1 MFSKL
6 RSLRGELKMENTNP
20 LLRNRT
26 FVLLLFAGFLTIASY
41 SMFITTTTWYVVTDL
56 GSVSQLGIILI
67 AATVPRLIMMVFGGV
82 LADTFKKTT
91 IMFSANVAKIIL
103 AVISYVVA
111 LDDMTFL
118 LLLVLTLLFGT
129 IDAFF
134 GPVKT
139 SMIPKIVTK
148 EQTQR
153 ANALFQ
159 GTDQVAFILG
169 PLLAGVFM
177 EFGNVS
183 TSYSVATGL
192 VLLSTVLVF
201 PPFIKEAP
209 AEKRVQQTPLR
220 DLKEGFHYVVRS
232 NFLLVG
238 IGVLISYNFFVM
250 GAIIVAMPLVVDLY
264 GGTPINLSYL
274 EVSLG
279 IGMVIGSAIVGFVKI
294 KNRGKL
300 SVYGLL
306 GAALVLIF
314 FSQFTD
320 LFWLTMIVFFIGL
333 AMPIVTIPFFTS
345 VQESTDPKL
354 IGRVMSLVYLAMNGF
369 DPIAYGVI
377 PWLIEGG
384 LSIQHVLLVFALIAM
399 LVGVVVLLKGKSYQR
414 V

>member
-1 MFSKL
+1 
-6 RSLRGELKMENTNP
+6 
-20 LLRNRT
+20 
-26 FVLLLFAGFLTIASY
+26 
-41 SMFITTTTWYVVTDL
+41 
-56 GSVSQLGIILI
+56 
-67 AATVPRLIMMVFGGV
+67 
-82 LADTFKKTT
+82 
-91 IMFSANVAKIIL
+91 
-103 AVISYVVA
+103 
-111 LDDMTFL
+111 MTFL

>member
-1 MFSKL
+1 
-6 RSLRGELKMENTNP
+6 MENTNP

-91 IMFSANVAKIIL
+91 IMFSANVAQVIIL

-111 LDDMTFL
+111 LDGMTFL
-118 LLLVLTLLFGT
+118 LLLVLTLFFGT

-153 ANALFQ
+153 ANSLFQ

-169 PLLAGVFM
+169 PLLAGVSM

-209 AEKRVQQTPLR
+209 AEKRVQQTPLL

-232 NFLLVG
+232 NFLLIG

-250 GAIIVAMPLVVDLY
+250 GAIIVAMPLVVDYY

-279 IGMVIGSAIVGFVKI
+279 IGMVIASAIAGFVKI

-300 SVYGLL
+300 SIYGLL
-306 GAALVLIF
+306 GAALVLLI

-384 LSIQHVLLVFALIAM
+384 LSIQHVLLAFAVIAM
-399 LVGVVVLLKGKSYQR
+399 LMGVVVLLKGKSYQR

>member
-1 MFSKL
+1 
-6 RSLRGELKMENTNP
+6 MEYTNP

-56 GSVSQLGIILI
+56 GAVSQLGIILI

-91 IMFSANVAKIIL
+91 IMFSANVAQVIIL
-103 AVISYVVA
+103 AVVSYVVA

-118 LLLVLTLLFGT
+118 LLLVLTLFFGT

-220 DLKEGFHYVVRS
+220 DLKEGFHYVVRL
-232 NFLLVG
+232 NFLMVG

-300 SVYGLL
+300 SIYGLL

-345 VQESTDPKL
+345 VQESTDPRL

-369 DPIAYGVI
+369 DPIAYGII

-399 LVGVVVLLKGKSYQR
+399 LIGVVVLFKGKSYQR